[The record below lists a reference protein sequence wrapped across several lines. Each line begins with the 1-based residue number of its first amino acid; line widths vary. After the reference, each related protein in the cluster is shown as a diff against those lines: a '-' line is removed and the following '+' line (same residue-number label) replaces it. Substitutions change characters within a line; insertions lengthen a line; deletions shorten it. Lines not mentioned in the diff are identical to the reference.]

1 MTSGSAQEEQ
11 KYLLGLKRG
20 WGAVKKGS
28 VVARLKDRQECE
40 VDVASGLSR
49 EGMSPAFHLSC
60 SRNKIREDL

>member
-1 MTSGSAQEEQ
+1 M
-11 KYLLGLKRG
+11 
-20 WGAVKKGS
+20 KKGS